1 MKYLQTSSCLLVLLI
16 AFSSCEKVIDLDL
29 PDGEKLIYLDAWI
42 TDQPGVQTIRLL
54 QAVNYMDQNQPSPV
68 SDASIKLT
76 DITIN
81 KSYNFSYNNGSYS
94 YDPGSGQSIGI
105 TGHQYKLDITYKGE
119 KFEASDM
126 LPRVAKIDS
135 LTLEHKDQKSD
146 FEREGFYAELYARDL
161 IGATDYYWIRTF
173 KNGKLNPYLEDMLSI
188 DGSFEEGIAD
198 GFVFIPPFREGVTS
212 GEHPYQKGDEIQVL
226 VRSVSKDSYL
236 FMEQA
241 MEQIANDGM
250 FAEVLQNVPSNIFN
264 SKTNGGLKLYGWFG
278 TVAEASARKKVE

>member
-94 YDPGSGQSIGI
+94 FDPGPAQSIGI
-105 TGHQYKLDITYKGE
+105 IGHQYKLDITYKGE

-135 LTLEHKDQKSD
+135 LTLEHKEHESD
-146 FEREGFYAELYARDL
+146 FEKEGFYAELFARDL
-161 IGATDYYWIRTF
+161 VGATDYYWIRTF

-226 VRSVSKDSYL
+226 IRSVSKDSYL

-241 MEQIANDGM
+241 MEQIANEGM

-264 SKTNGGLKLYGWFG
+264 TKTESGLKLYGWFG
-278 TVAEASARKKVE
+278 TVAETSARKKVE